1 MAIPSWFLAQAT
13 AGAAT
18 YALVRYRPLPEGV
31 FLSNASHVKTFF
43 VIYSIIL
50 FGWVLYSR
58 FVYPKWLSPLNKLP
72 KPTGGSWW
80 NGHFIQCFSVGTG
93 ETEAGWIQTI
103 PNDGFIYYLHIFNT
117 PRVIAT
123 SPKVIQELCTRA
135 DEFIKPKF
143 ILWLAEKLLGIG
155 LVLAEG
161 QHHRRQRRAFLPI
174 FAPRHVREM
183 YPIFWDKTCEVTQKL
198 AGMVTSQSR
207 TGESVFEVGHW
218 ASRAALDIVT
228 MATLG
233 ADFGAI
239 QDENSKLAKTYRL
252 ALEPT
257 RGYLFQAL
265 LKLWFPPWLIDGIP
279 NKWNRSLREYVP
291 IFRGV
296 CRDLLNKKRLE
307 VADKTR
313 EKGKD
318 LLSLCFHYE
327 EVADADE
334 EELIDQLSTFM
345 AAGHETISVG
355 ITWAVYMMCLHP
367 EWQELLRAE
376 ARAHFPDPTGSTD
389 AASDKKVTS
398 ADVEQMPLM
407 QAFINEVLRW
417 YPPIPQ
423 TLREPLQDTV
433 VCGQLLPKGI
443 SIVIPIKGIHR
454 HEDAWG
460 PDANVFNPRRW
471 LNADGSFNSTGGAVS
486 KYANLSFMQGVRSC
500 VAMGFAK
507 AEMACVLAAWVG
519 RFEFDLVDEELR
531 DESNMKTSNGGFS
544 GRPKNGM
551 FVKWK
556 VLSGWDA

>member
-1 MAIPSWFLAQAT
+1 MAIPSWLLAQAA
-13 AGAAT
+13 AGGAT
-18 YALVRYRPLPEGV
+18 YALIRYRPLPDGV
-31 FLSNASHVKTFF
+31 ILANATPIKAFIA
-43 VIYSIIL
+43 IYSIIL

-58 FVYPKWLSPLNKLP
+58 VLYPKWLSPLNKLP

-80 NGHFIQCFSVGTG
+80 NGHFKQCFSVGTG
-93 ETEAGWIQTI
+93 ETEAKWIREI
-103 PNDGFIYYLHIFNT
+103 PNDGFIYYTHILNT

-123 SPKVIQELCTRA
+123 TPKVVQELCVRA

-161 QHHRRQRRAFLPI
+161 PHHRQQRRAFLPI

-183 YPIFWDKTCEVTQKL
+183 YPIFWEKTCEVTQKL
-198 AGMVTSQSR
+198 AGIVTSESR

-218 ASRAALDIVT
+218 ASRTALDIVT

-233 ADFGAI
+233 ANFGAI
-239 QDENSKLAKTYRL
+239 QDENSHLAKTYRL
-252 ALEPT
+252 ALEPS

-265 LKLWFPPWLIDGIP
+265 LKLWFPPWLIDSMP
-279 NKWNRSLREYVP
+279 NRWNRSLREYVP
-291 IFRGV
+291 VFRGV
-296 CRDLLNKKRLE
+296 CRDLLVKKRVE
-307 VADKTR
+307 VKDKTR

-327 EVADADE
+327 EVADASED
-334 EELIDQLSTFM
+334 ELIDQLSTFM

-367 EWQELLRAE
+367 EWQQLLRAE
-376 ARAHFPDPTGSTD
+376 ARAHFPDPTGLDSQKIATST
-389 AASDKKVTS
+389 
-398 ADVEQMPLM
+398 DVEQMPLM

-423 TLREPLQDTV
+423 TLREPLHDTV
-433 VCGQLLPKGI
+433 IDGQLLPKGI
-443 SIVIPIKGIHR
+443 TIVLPIKGIHR
-454 HEDAWG
+454 HEKAWG

-471 LNADGSFNSTGGAVS
+471 LNPDGSFNSTGGAVS
-486 KYANLSFMQGVRSC
+486 KWANLSFMQGVRSC

-507 AEMACVLAAWVG
+507 AEMACVLAAWIG

-531 DESNMKTSNGGFS
+531 DESNMATSNGGFS
-544 GRPKNGM
+544 GRPKDGM

-556 VLSGWDA
+556 VLNGWDA

>member
-1 MAIPSWFLAQAT
+1 MAVPSWLLAQLGT
-13 AGAAT
+13 AGAAYT
-18 YALVRYRPLPEGV
+18 MVRYAPEG
-31 FLSNASHVKTFF
+31 TFF
-43 VIYSIIL
+43 ARSSYPKVFFI
-50 FGWVLYSR
+50 LYSVVLVAWTVYAR
-58 FVYPKWLSPLNKLP
+58 FIHPKYLNPLNKLP
-72 KPTGGSWW
+72 KPSGGSWW
-80 NGHFIQCFSVGTG
+80 NGHFMQCFSVGTG
-93 ETEAGWIQTI
+93 ETEARWIREI
-103 PNDGFIYYLHIFNT
+103 PNNGFIYYLHILNT
-117 PRVIAT
+117 PRVIVT
-123 SPKVIQELCTRA
+123 TPKAVQEICMRA

-161 QHHRRQRRAFLPI
+161 QHHRQQRRAFLPI

-198 AGMVTSQSR
+198 AGIVTSQSR

-239 QDENSKLAKTYRL
+239 QDENSELAKTYRL

-265 LKLWFPPWLIDGIP
+265 LKLWFPAWLIDSIP
-279 NKWNRSLREYVP
+279 NRWNQSLREYVP
-291 IFRGV
+291 VFRGV
-296 CRDLLNKKRLE
+296 CRDLLVKKRQE
-307 VADKTR
+307 VAGKTR

-327 EVADADE
+327 ESAHADE

-355 ITWAVYMMCLHP
+355 ITWAIYMMCLHP
-367 EWQELLRAE
+367 EWQPLLRAE
-376 ARAHFPDPTGSTD
+376 ARSNFPDPTGRND
-389 AASDKKVTS
+389 ASSQEAITS
-398 ADVEQMPLM
+398 ADVERMPLT

-423 TLREPLQDTV
+423 TLREPLHDLV
-433 VCGQLLPKGI
+433 VDGQLLPKGI
-443 SIVIPIKGIHR
+443 SVVIPIKGIHR
-454 HEDAWG
+454 HEAAWG

-471 LNADGSFNSTGGAVS
+471 LNADGTFNSTGGASS

-507 AEMACVLAAWVG
+507 AEMACIIAAWVG
-519 RFEFDLVDEELR
+519 RFEFDLVDPELR
-531 DESNMKTSNGGFS
+531 DESNMQTSNGGFS
-544 GRPKNGM
+544 GRPKQGM

-556 VLSGWDA
+556 VLEGWQV